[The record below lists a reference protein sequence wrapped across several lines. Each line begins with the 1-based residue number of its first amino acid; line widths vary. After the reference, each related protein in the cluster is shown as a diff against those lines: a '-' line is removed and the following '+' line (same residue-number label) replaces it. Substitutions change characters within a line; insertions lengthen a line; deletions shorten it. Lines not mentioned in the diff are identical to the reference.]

1 MASASEQLNQTL
13 ETSRLY
19 MAILNVVESESGTPR
34 RIELQSPVTLEVIGS
49 FDVCG
54 VQQVEQAIVKAREA
68 QKSWAALSYA
78 QRAQYLAKLQALLV
92 SRCDDIMATISSE
105 SGKADMETLAEV
117 IGACDALQYYGKHA
131 AKILKSESKR
141 PHLFYPMK
149 KMLKTYH
156 PKGVVGVITP
166 WNFPFATTVVPTA
179 QALMAGNT
187 VIVKPSEVTPLSGE
201 LLGTLAAEAGLP
213 DGVLQVVLGDGSTG
227 AALCSGG
234 VDKIHFTGSV
244 KTGRLVGAQ
253 CGSKLIAC
261 TLELGGKDPAI
272 VCADANL
279 QRAVHGVLNGAL
291 FNTGQV
297 CASTER
303 IYVVESIH
311 DQFVDAL
318 AKAVK
323 GLRQQGDGDADIS
336 CMIWDRQL
344 ALVEGQL
351 RDAVEK
357 GATIIT
363 GGKRQLDKKGL
374 FLEPTLLSG
383 VDHSML
389 IMTEETF
396 GPVLPV
402 MKVKDEEEAIR
413 LANDSPYGLSGSV
426 WVGDRKRGVDIAKR
440 LESGGCAVNEFG
452 GSIYGAHEGSFGG
465 RKDSGIGYVNG
476 ELGLRS
482 FCNVQHMLV
491 HRFGPSQ
498 EMNWFPY
505 DGKSVDGMKKFLKF
519 YFGTIFGRWL
529 S

>member
-1 MASASEQLNQTL
+1 
-13 ETSRLY
+13 
-19 MAILNVVESESGTPR
+19 MAIMNVVESEQGAPR
-34 RIELQSPVTLEVIGS
+34 RIELQSPVTLEVIGGFNVRS
-49 FDVCG
+49 AEEVA
-54 VQQVEQAIVKAREA
+54 EAIATARAA
-68 QKSWAALSYA
+68 QPAWAALSYA
-78 QRAQYLAKLQALLV
+78 ERAQYLAKLQALLV
-92 SRCDDIMATISSE
+92 ARCDDIMATIASE
-105 SGKADMETLAEV
+105 SGKADMEALGEV
-117 IGACDALQYYGKHA
+117 IGSCDALQYYGKHA
-131 AKILKSESKR
+131 ARMLKTESKR

-149 KMLKTYH
+149 KLLKTYH
-156 PKGVVGVITP
+156 AKGVVGVITP

-201 LLGTLAAEAGLP
+201 LLGTLAREAGFP
-213 DGVLQVVLGDGSTG
+213 EGVLQVLMGDGATG
-227 AALCSGG
+227 AALCAGD

-244 KTGRLVGAQ
+244 KTGRLVGEA
-253 CGSKLIAC
+253 CGRNLTAC

-272 VCADANL
+272 VCADADL
-279 QRAVHGVLNGAL
+279 QRAVHGVMNGAL

-311 DQFVDAL
+311 DRFVEELASAL
-318 AKAVK
+318 ET
-323 GLRQQGDGDADIS
+323 LRQQGDGDADVS

-344 ALVEGQL
+344 ALVEQQIS
-351 RDAVEK
+351 DAVAK
-357 GATIIT
+357 GAQVVT
-363 GGKRQLDKKGL
+363 GGQRQHGKKGL
-374 FLEPTLLSG
+374 FLEPTLLTG

-389 IMTEETF
+389 VMTEETF

-402 MKVKDEEEAIR
+402 MKVKDEDEAVR

-426 WVGDRKRGVDIAKR
+426 WVGDRKRGIDIARR

-465 RKDSGIGYVNG
+465 RKESGLGYVNG

-482 FCNVQHMLV
+482 FCNVQHLLV
-491 HRFGPSQ
+491 HRFGPSL

-505 DGKSVDGMKKFLKF
+505 DIKSVDGMRKFLKF
-519 YFGTIFGRWL
+519 YFGTVFGRWL